1 MIEETE
7 DVVPER
13 SEPPLPRDFAPP
25 RIPPF
30 VLVLFA
36 WTALA
41 HVTVGLAAFAGAR
54 AARIPCPALIA
65 IGIAVVAA
73 LPFRGRMLSLMPD
86 RRRPAWRVALVDLP
100 YFAHWCAATLASC
113 AMIGAVIA
121 WLALRVVRGPAPF
134 DLIDAAAWTYLAGA
148 LLSAWGVWIRRRWV
162 RTRSVEIGIRGL
174 PKVWDAYRI
183 VQLSDLHLGS
193 FDTARSGL
201 RWARQAV
208 ELRPDLIAV
217 TGDLLTSGEDF
228 FEDVAEVIAA
238 LRAPDGALFVPG
250 NHDYFGAP
258 GELFRLVAH
267 RGVRVLRNESVRVER
282 AGTTLVIAGVDDTW
296 TRHADLERAL
306 SGREG
311 AAATVLLAH
320 DPDLFPLAA
329 RASVDLVLSGHTHG
343 GQVAVPFLAR
353 WLNISRRAHS
363 FHLGLYERGRS
374 KLYVSAGLGVTGPPI
389 RIGAAPEVTVI
400 TLRSIAPEAP

>member
-1 MIEETE
+1 VIVETE
-7 DVVPER
+7 GARER
-13 SEPPLPRDFAPP
+13 SDSPLPRDFAPP

-36 WTALA
+36 WPAAA
-41 HVTVGLAAFAGAR
+41 HLTVGLAAFAGAR
-54 AARIPCPALIA
+54 AAGLRLPALIA
-65 IGIAVVAA
+65 VAIALAAA

-100 YFAHWCAATLASC
+100 YFTHWCAATLASC
-113 AMIGAVIA
+113 AMIGAGIA
-121 WLALRVVRGPAPF
+121 WLVLRVVRGPAPF

-148 LLSAWGVWIRRRWV
+148 LFSAWGVWIRRRWV
-162 RTRSVEIGIRGL
+162 RTRTVEIGIRGL
-174 PKVWDAYRI
+174 PKAWDAYRI

-201 RWARQAV
+201 RWARRAV
-208 ELRPDLIAV
+208 ALRPDLIAI

-228 FEDVAEVIAA
+228 FGDVAQVMAE
-238 LRAPDGALFVPG
+238 LRAPDGACFVPG

-258 GELFRLVAH
+258 GELFRLVAD

-282 AGTTLVIAGVDDTW
+282 GGTSLVIAGVDDTW

-363 FHLGLYERGRS
+363 FHLGLYERDRS
-374 KLYVSAGLGVTGPPI
+374 KLYVNAGLGVTGPPI

-400 TLRSIAPEAP
+400 TLRSLAPEAP